1 MATAIS
7 NSRTARRICTKARA
21 ARHEYQRGSLHLLES
36 FTTASVQS
44 SGALAGQSAAKQT
57 MLLRVPLV
65 TRCPEVEQDERREHV
80 ERDVQISHVG
90 VAAGKDQRIGDAA
103 DG

>member
-7 NSRTARRICTKARA
+7 NSRTATPYLYQGSVAATRISTC
-21 ARHEYQRGSLHLLES
+21 SLHLLES
-36 FTTASVQS
+36 FTTASVRS

-65 TRCPEVEQDERREHV
+65 MRCPEVEQDERREHV
-80 ERDVQISHVG
+80 ERDAQISYVG
-90 VAAGKDQRIGDAA
+90 VEAGKDQRIGDAA